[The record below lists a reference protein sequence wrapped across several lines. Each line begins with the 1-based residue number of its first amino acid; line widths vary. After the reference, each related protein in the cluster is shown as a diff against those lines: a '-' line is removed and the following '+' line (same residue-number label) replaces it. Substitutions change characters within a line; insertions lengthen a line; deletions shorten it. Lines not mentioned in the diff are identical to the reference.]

1 MSKKM
6 RKGDTVVV
14 ISGASRDL
22 SYEKRTGKVTSLDW
36 KKSRLTVEGINV
48 RKVTLK
54 RTSQNPQGGIVEKEC
69 PIHISNVMLKD
80 NYDTRLKNRKEIK
93 GN

>member
-22 SYEKRTGKVTSLDW
+22 TDEKKTGKVKSLDR
-36 KKSRLTVEGINV
+36 KKNRITVEGINI

-54 RTSQNPQGGIVEKEC
+54 RTSQNPQGGIIEKEC
-69 PIHISNVMLKD
+69 PVHISNVMLKD
-80 NYDTRLKNRKEIK
+80 NYDTRVKNRKEVK